1 MISLSSVSIIE
12 PDFNTFFSSVITQ
25 SSSKISA
32 KRTQAVSG
40 KIGLACGRVLH
51 VGFIYAIL
59 CDMYAALGRLY
70 EIPPVGFSYPAKFKK

>member
-1 MISLSSVSIIE
+1 MISLSAVSIIE
-12 PDFNTFFSSVITQ
+12 PDFNTFFSSAITR
-25 SSSKISA
+25 SLSEISA
-32 KRTQAVSG
+32 AVSG

-70 EIPPVGFSYPAKFKK
+70 EIPPVGFSYPAKLKK